1 MSTTTPDTQQAHTP
15 DSPTPESSV
24 SVLSLI
30 RQLAHEIPAL
40 VSKEMALFKA
50 ELRTSVQTTRQGITA
65 VALGAAVMLGG
76 LIMVLM
82 AAVYALSQVMES
94 WLAAL
99 LVGIAALV
107 FGFFMVQAGNKKL
120 EPANLVP
127 ERTAS
132 TLQKDKDAIQRK
144 VS

>member
-1 MSTTTPDTQQAHTP
+1 MSTTTPDTQQATMP
-15 DSPTPESSV
+15 DSPTPENSG

-30 RQLAHEIPAL
+30 RQLAHEVPAL

-50 ELRTSVQTTRQGITA
+50 EFRESIQTTKQGMTA

-82 AAVYALSQVMES
+82 AAVYALSHVMEP

-99 LVGIAALV
+99 LVGITALV

>member
-1 MSTTTPDTQQAHTP
+1 MSTTTPDTQKAPIP
-15 DSPTPESSV
+15 DGPTPESSA

-30 RQLAHEIPAL
+30 RQLAHEVPAL

-50 ELRTSVQTTRQGITA
+50 EFRESIQTTKQGMTA
-65 VALGAAVMLGG
+65 LALGAAVMLGG

-82 AAVYALSQVMES
+82 AAVYALSHVMES

>member
-50 ELRTSVQTTRQGITA
+50 ELRTSVQTTRQGITT